1 MNIQNKAFL
10 QFNNLSLTFGDKN
23 LFNSISGSIVKKDRI
38 GLVGINGSG
47 KSSLLKILAGLVE
60 PSSGFINKAGTIEY
74 VAQID
79 LDLYRK
85 EIPIYKYIETSF
97 DEWWQVLSEYERLF
111 GKALEENRIINTLS
125 GGELVKLNI
134 SIALV
139 KEPDILLL
147 DEPTNHLD
155 IKSLIE
161 LENLLKNINIPF
173 VVVSHNVNFLNKVV
187 KTIWEMD
194 SQKIFVYGGNY
205 DFYAEQ
211 KELSKEAKL
220 RQYEEKRKEL
230 KKLERIKTQE
240 QKRAQRSKKVGTD
253 ISKKHDRSTDRFAT
267 GFFKDAAENRGAQKK
282 VMLESKEKEITDSMN
297 QLKVDKR
304 KNIYLDLKSE
314 QKNGLIISIS
324 KGELLLP
331 NKSLLLIN
339 LNFNIYHQDRIA
351 ILGENGTGKTTFV
364 KQLSFN
370 NHTLLSGV
378 IKYGAGY
385 KTLYV
390 DQKYDLVTPE
400 LTIRENIQSANPSIN
415 YENIRRVLGNMTFSS
430 DFDINKT
437 AKDLSGGETARLAFA
452 IATNSNADVLVLDE
466 PTNNLDIETVE
477 VISEALK
484 NFKGTLIVISHDIH
498 FLNNIDIKKFFEIKN
513 KSLILK
519 TIDNLV

>member
-10 QFNNLSLTFGDKN
+10 QFYNLSLSYGDKS
-23 LFNSISGSIVKKDRI
+23 LFKSISGSIVKKDRI

-47 KSSLLKILAGLVE
+47 KSSLLKILAGLIG
-60 PSSGFINKAGTIEY
+60 PNSGFVSKVGTIEY

-85 EIPIYKYIETSF
+85 EIQIYKYIETSF
-97 DEWWQVLSEYERLF
+97 DEWWQVLSEYESLF
-111 GKALEENRIINTLS
+111 GKTLEENRIVSTLS

-134 SIALV
+134 TIALI
-139 KEPDILLL
+139 KKPDILLL

-155 IKSLIE
+155 LKSLNE
-161 LENLLKNINIPF
+161 VENLLNNINIPF
-173 VVVSHNVNFLNKVV
+173 ILVSHNVNFLNQVV
-187 KTIWEMD
+187 KTIWEIEN
-194 SQKIFVYGGNY
+194 QKIVVYGGNY
-205 DFYAEQ
+205 SFYSEQ
-211 KELSKEAKL
+211 KGLIQDARL

-230 KKLERIKTQE
+230 KKLERVKTQE

-282 VMLESKEKEITDSMN
+282 ALLESKEKEITDSMN

-304 KNIYLDLKSE
+304 KNIYLDLQSE

-324 KGELLLP
+324 NGELLLP
-331 NKSLLLIN
+331 NKSLLLKD
-339 LNFNIYHQDRIA
+339 LNFNIYHQNRIA
-351 ILGENGTGKTTFV
+351 ILGENGSGKTTFV

-370 NHTLLSGV
+370 NHSLLSGV
-378 IKYGAGY
+378 IKYGAEY

-390 DQKYDLVTPE
+390 DQKYDLITPE
-400 LTIRENIQSANPSIN
+400 LTITENIQSANPSIN

-452 IATNSNADVLVLDE
+452 IATNSNVDVLVLDE

-484 NFKGTLIVISHDIH
+484 DFTGTLIVISHDIH
-498 FLNNIDIKKFFEIKN
+498 FLKNIDIKKFLEIKN

-519 TIDNLV
+519 TIDNLI